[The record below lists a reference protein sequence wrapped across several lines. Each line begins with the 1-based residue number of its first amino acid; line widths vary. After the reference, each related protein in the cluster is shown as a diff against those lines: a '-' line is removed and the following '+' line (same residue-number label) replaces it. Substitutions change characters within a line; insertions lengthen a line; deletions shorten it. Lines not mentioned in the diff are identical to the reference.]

1 VCLLV
6 TMSSRKARFIFTQ
19 LDFHTFNDFQ
29 GDPAVELYKN
39 KGIKDII
46 TEFPQIGGILEEYD
60 IGCVP
65 CTVGICL
72 LKDILDIHKMTPEK
86 EQELMARIEAVIYP
100 EREIKGVDPVDSS
113 LPVDSPHV
121 FSAPM
126 QVLVDEHVT
135 IKRWLALIPS
145 VVEHID
151 LATDEGVQ
159 VIVDGIDLIRSYADR
174 LHHGKEE
181 GILFTYFDDS
191 EKIFQVIYEDHRI
204 ARNHVKEM
212 LAAIEKKDVPAL
224 SEHLTA
230 YGLLLAEHIKKEDEI
245 LFPWLDRKLT
255 AEQLIELADKFDLE
269 DRQIGV
275 EPEKYQSYLN
285 RLEGRS
291 TN

>member
-1 VCLLV
+1 
-6 TMSSRKARFIFTQ
+6 M
-19 LDFHTFNDFQ
+19 D
-29 GDPAVELYKN
+29 LYRN

-46 TEFPQIGGILEEYD
+46 TEFPQVGDILEEYD

-72 LKDILDIHKMTPEK
+72 LKDILDIHKMTHEK

-100 EREIKGVDPVDSS
+100 ERKIQTVAIADSAIS
-113 LPVDSPHV
+113 DDSPHV
-121 FSAPM
+121 FSGPM
-126 QVLVDEHVT
+126 QILVDEHVT

-145 VVEHID
+145 VADNID
-151 LATDEGVQ
+151 LAIDEGVA
-159 VIVDGIDLIRSYADR
+159 VIVDGIDLIKSYADR

-181 GILFTYFDDS
+181 GILFRYFDDS

-212 LAAIEKKDVPAL
+212 LTAINNKDVLAL

-230 YGLLLAEHIKKEDEI
+230 YGLLLTEHIKKEDEI

-255 AEQLIELADKFDLE
+255 AGQIAELAEKFDAV
-269 DRQIGV
+269 DRLIGV
-275 EPEKYQSYLN
+275 EPEKYHSYLT
-285 RLEGRS
+285 RLEDRFK
-291 TN
+291 N

>member
-1 VCLLV
+1 
-6 TMSSRKARFIFTQ
+6 MASWIFIHIT
-19 LDFHTFNDFQ
+19 TFK
-29 GDPAVELYKN
+29 GDTAVEIYRN
-39 KGIKDII
+39 KAIKDII
-46 TEFPQIGGILEEYD
+46 TEFPQIGDILEEYD

-65 CTVGICL
+65 CTVGICQ
-72 LKDILDIHKMTPEK
+72 LKDILDIHKMAPEK
-86 EQELMARIEAVIYP
+86 ELELMARIEAVIYP
-100 EREIKGVDPVDSS
+100 EREIQSAEPVDSALS
-113 LPVDSPHV
+113 VDSPHV

-126 QVLVDEHVT
+126 QRLVDEHVT

-145 VVEHID
+145 VVDKID
-151 LATDEGVQ
+151 LVTAKGVG

-181 GILFTYFDDS
+181 DVLFTYFDDS

-212 LAAIEKKDVPAL
+212 LTAIEKKNVLAL
-224 SEHLTA
+224 SKHLTA

-255 AEQLIELADKFDLE
+255 AEQLVELSERFDLE

-275 EPEKYQSYLN
+275 EPEKYDSYLN
-285 RLEGRS
+285 RLEGRFK
-291 TN
+291 N